1 MMLNE
6 KLQDIR
12 IELQGK
18 WGILAVLLLGWLFC
32 FKYIMGGNLPLGMM
46 IGLLPLVLLVGG
58 LFINKPIVLFAVLF
72 TVNYFIMGAGRY
84 LIHHPLPLPVSVI
97 MDILYIMLVC
107 ILLVKCVWGQYEI
120 RKIEIGIF
128 FIYLIWVGFCSLQAF
143 NNTCGTGFEFTAW
156 FKDIRPYAFHSIY
169 IIIIFSILFRKVE
182 HIKWFLYIW
191 AIFTL
196 LAVAKGY
203 WQRNHGFDQYEW
215 WWLWGRG
222 ATTHL
227 IHSGVRYFSFF
238 SDAAN
243 FGSNMA
249 FCTVTFG
256 LVAIYIKGWK
266 SKIFFLGVALS
277 SGYGLMISGTRSAIF
292 VALAGFV
299 LYTLLS
305 KSWKLF
311 LFSLSIIILAIGFLK
326 FTTIGDENRLVHRM
340 RTAFDPTDASL
351 QVRLENQKAMK
362 AYMKEAPWGIGLGRD
377 ESNVPINNKYRLVS
391 TTATDS
397 TLVYIWTRTG
407 VIGLTIYL
415 LLFVATMIGGCYI
428 VLFKIKNKELRGIL
442 TAMLCGA
449 ACMMVAAYGNNIY
462 LQYPNGLLIF
472 GCETLV
478 FLGPY
483 FDKQLSKQKE
493 EKEKEDADPQ
503 SA

>member
-1 MMLNE
+1 MFNE

-12 IELQGK
+12 TELQGK
-18 WGILAVLLLGWLFC
+18 WGILTVFLLGWLLC
-32 FKYIMGGNLPLGMM
+32 LKYILGGNLSIGMI
-46 IGLLPLVLLVGG
+46 IGILPLVLLIGG
-58 LFINKPIVLFAVLF
+58 IFIKKPVVLFAVLF
-72 TVNYFIMGAGRY
+72 TVNYFIMGSLRY

-97 MDILYIMLVC
+97 MDILYVMLVC
-107 ILLVKCVWGQYEI
+107 ILLVKCVWGHYEI
-120 RKIEIGIF
+120 RRIGIGIL
-128 FIYLIWVGFCSLQAF
+128 FIYLIWVLYCLIQAF
-143 NNTCGTGFEFTAW
+143 NNTCDTGFEFTAW
-156 FKDIRPYAFHSIY
+156 FKDIRPYAFHPIY
-169 IIIIFSILFRKVE
+169 IIIIFAILFRKVE

-215 WWLWGRG
+215 WWLWSGGER
-222 ATTHL
+222 THF
-227 IHSGVRYFSFF
+227 INSGVRYFSFF

-256 LVAIYIKGWK
+256 LTALYIKGWK
-266 SKIFFLGVALS
+266 SKIFFLGVALA
-277 SGYGLMISGTRSAIF
+277 SGYGLMIAGTRSALF

-305 KSWKLF
+305 KNWKLF
-311 LFSLSIIILAIGFLK
+311 LSSTLLIILAIGFLK
-326 FTTIGDENRLVHRM
+326 FTTIGDSNRLIHRM
-340 RTAFDPTDASL
+340 RTAFDPKDASL

-362 AYMKEAPWGIGLGRD
+362 AYMKEAPWGIGMGRD
-377 ESNVPINNKYRLVS
+377 ASNVPVNNKYRLVS
-391 TTATDS
+391 ITATDS

-407 VIGLTIYL
+407 IIGLTIYL
-415 LLFVATMIGGCYI
+415 LLYVVTMIGGCYI

-442 TAMLCGA
+442 TALLCGA
-449 ACMMVAAYGNNIY
+449 ACMMVAAYGNLIY

-478 FLGPY
+478 YLGPY
-483 FDKQLSKQKE
+483 FDRQLTKQKE
-493 EKEKEDADPQ
+493 EKENADPQ
-503 SA
+503 PA

>member
-1 MMLNE
+1 MLNE

-12 IELQGK
+12 TELQGK

-32 FKYIMGGNLPLGMM
+32 FKYIVGGSMPMGLM
-46 IGLLPLVLLVGG
+46 IGLLPLVLLIGG
-58 LFINKPIVLFAVLF
+58 LFINKPVVLFAVLF
-72 TVNYFIMGAGRY
+72 TVNYFIMGSLRY
-84 LIHHPLPLPVSVI
+84 LIHHPLPLPVSVF
-97 MDILYIMLVC
+97 MDILYIVLVC

-120 RKIEIGIF
+120 RRIGTGIL
-128 FIYLIWVGFCSLQAF
+128 FIYLIWVVFCLLQAF
-143 NNTCGTGFEFTAW
+143 NDTCGTGFEFTPW
-156 FKDIRPYAFHSIY
+156 FREIRPLAFHSIY
-169 IIIIFSILFRKVE
+169 IIIIFALLFRKVE

-191 AIFTL
+191 AILTL

-203 WQRNHGFDQYEW
+203 WQRNRGFDQYELG
-215 WWLWGRG
+215 WLWSVG
-222 ATTHL
+222 ARTHF
-227 IHSGVRYFSFF
+227 IRTGIRYFSFF

-249 FCTVTFG
+249 FCTVTFS
-256 LVAIYIKGWK
+256 LIALYIKNWK
-266 SKIFFLGVALS
+266 SKIFFLIVALAA
-277 SGYGLMISGTRSAIF
+277 GYGMIISGTRSALF

-311 LFSLSIIILAIGFLK
+311 LLSISVIVLAIGFLK
-326 FTTIGDENRLVHRM
+326 FTTIGDDNRLIHRM
-340 RTAFDPTDASL
+340 RTAFDPEDASL

-377 ESNVPINNKYRLVS
+377 GSNVPINNKYHLVS

-397 TLVYIWTRTG
+397 TLVYIWVRTG
-407 VIGLTIYL
+407 AIGLTIYL

-442 TAMLCGA
+442 TAMFCGA

-483 FDKQLSKQKE
+483 FDKQLTKQKE
-493 EKEKEDADPQ
+493 DKEKENADP
-503 SA
+503 